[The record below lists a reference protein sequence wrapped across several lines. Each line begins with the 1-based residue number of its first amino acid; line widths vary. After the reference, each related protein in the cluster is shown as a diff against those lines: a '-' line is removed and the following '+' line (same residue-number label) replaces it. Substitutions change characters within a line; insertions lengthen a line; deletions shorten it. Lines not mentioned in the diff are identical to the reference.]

1 VYDFNQK
8 PDLNITP
15 LVDVMLVLLAIL
27 MVTAPVINYEESI
40 NLPKGS
46 KSKQVSDFKKIDIQI
61 DKNRVVIINK
71 KKYDIVNFPDSFLL
85 FVNGK
90 DKNTPVHIR
99 ADKSLKYDD
108 IIFVLKSVKESGF
121 FKVAL
126 VTDG

>member
-27 MVTAPVINYEESI
+27 MVTAPIINYEESI
-40 NLPKGS
+40 NLPQGS
-46 KSKQVSDFKKIDIQI
+46 KSKQVSDYQKIDIQI

-71 KKYDIVNFPDSFLL
+71 KKYDIANFPDSFLL